1 MGMQSSTRRR
11 YLITVT
17 IRTKTNKLRVPSS
30 RKKKVEFIISTSANF
45 FASGSKFLQL
55 ILPLIRSFNYALFVN
70 RKLHTLIFFQANN
83 RGVVQGWWIF
93 LGNNEARTENEGS
106 GGLWRKCSK
115 SWNRYTGHFA
125 WIRNNFVTISIH
137 VWIPMLYSYH

>member
-83 RGVVQGWWIF
+83 RGKVDGSFLVITKQGQ
-93 LGNNEARTENEGS
+93 RTKEVEDC
-106 GGLWRKCSK
+106 WRKCSK

-125 WIRNNFVTISIH
+125 
-137 VWIPMLYSYH
+137 